1 MSTRIDVISMPSAQE
16 RRAIFAS
23 AARDARTPWQFVDA
37 CTAPPAEL
45 PYSDQAA
52 VRRFGR
58 ALSRGEIGCFASH
71 FEAWKSLLASR
82 DAQRIVLEDDTIVD
96 WSLMDRIAEVDFAAH
111 GLDLVRFYS
120 THPFKHSVA
129 VQRFLG
135 PHTHLLQTSGM
146 FLGTQGYVLT
156 REAAERLVRLA
167 RGITMPVDWFMNR
180 YWAYGFRNYCLFPF
194 PLIERFVPSEI
205 GDRSEAPP
213 VGAASRIVRQ
223 GWRVFDRV
231 SRGFA
236 DHVRF
241 RPNPFEPT
249 EDAGLSYVE
258 RRERAEGRTSSAR
271 AT

>member
-1 MSTRIDVISMPSAQE
+1 MLRAYLRGDGATPANRRDARQREGNRQMSAQVDVISMSTAE
-16 RRAIFAS
+16 ARRAVFAD
-23 AARDARTPWQFVDA
+23 AARDARTSWRFVDA
-37 CTAPPAEL
+37 CTAAPAEL

-58 ALSRGEIGCFASH
+58 TLSRGEIGCFASH
-71 FEAWKSLLASR
+71 FAAWKSLLASSDR
-82 DAQRIVLEDDTIVD
+82 QRIVLEDDTIVD
-96 WSLMDRIAEVDFAAH
+96 WSLMDRIAEVDFSSH
-111 GLDLVRFYS
+111 RLDLVRFYS
-120 THPFKHSVA
+120 THPFKHTVA

-135 PHTHLLQTSGM
+135 PHTHLVQTSGM

-156 REAAERLVRLA
+156 REAAPRLVRLA

-180 YWAYGFRNYCLFPF
+180 YWAYGLRNYCLFPF

-236 DHVRF
+236 DHVR
-241 RPNPFEPT
+241 
-249 EDAGLSYVE
+249 
-258 RRERAEGRTSSAR
+258 
-271 AT
+271 